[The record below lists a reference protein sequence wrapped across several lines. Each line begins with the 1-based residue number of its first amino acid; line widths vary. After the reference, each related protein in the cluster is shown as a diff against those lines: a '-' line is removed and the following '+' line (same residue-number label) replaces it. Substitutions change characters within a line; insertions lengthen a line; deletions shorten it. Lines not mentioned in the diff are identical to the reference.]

1 MDEPNC
7 GLEPQWTGTGKDCS
21 GMTGGEI
28 VLRFLQRQGV
38 NVGFGIPGALNAHL
52 YDALHQSGE
61 GFRHI
66 LVRHELGGG
75 WMADGFARARNDVG
89 VAFTVPGPGATHAA
103 SAVAGAYTDCS
114 RLLLLSSQSE
124 TQWRGEF
131 RRDLFHGL
139 DQQRLFAPIT
149 KWSAAVH
156 DVHEL
161 PDVLTEAF
169 HHLRRGRPGPV
180 QVEVPAD
187 VFGADGGN
195 PELPSFLAAP
205 EPAPD
210 TGALQRAVAALR
222 SARRP
227 LILAGDGVLHAE
239 ASKALGELAS
249 RLRAPVVTTVLGKGA
264 LPEDHPWSLGDSN
277 SPPGSA
283 AYGDHD
289 LLLAVGVRFVQVDT
303 RWPWFFPPRR
313 LVHLEADPREIGR
326 MYETEVGLCGHPRV
340 GLEQLSAALATDAGD
355 RSGWDEA
362 YPALKQQSDGRVP
375 APLLG
380 ALREALPKDAL
391 ISFDVCLPGFL
402 SRKDWFSYE
411 PHGLYYPGV
420 YVGMGFGLPV
430 GIGAKLARP
439 DRPVCVVAGDGGFQM
454 TMAELG
460 TAAQA
465 NVPLVVVVVNDAGL
479 TLIRR
484 VQDRDFG
491 GRRCEVDLVNPDFTA
506 LAAAYG
512 IPSERVTEPAALSE
526 AVSRAVERNV
536 LSFIEYKI

>member
-1 MDEPNC
+1 
-7 GLEPQWTGTGKDCS
+7 
-21 GMTGGEI
+21 MTGGEI
-28 VLRFLQRQGV
+28 VLRFLLNQGV
-38 NVGFGIPGALNAHL
+38 DVGFGIPGALNAHL
-52 YDALHQSGE
+52 YDALHRLE
-61 GFRHI
+61 GPFRHI
-66 LVRHELGGG
+66 LVRHELGGA

-124 TQWRGEF
+124 SRLRGEF

-156 DVHEL
+156 SAGEI
-161 PDVLTEAF
+161 PEVLTEAF
-169 HHLRRGRPGPV
+169 RHLRRGRPGPV
-180 QVEVPAD
+180 QVEIPAD
-187 VFGADGGN
+187 VLGADGGE
-195 PELPSFLAAP
+195 PDLPDLLPFP

-210 TGALQRAVAALR
+210 SLSVERAAAALR

-227 LILAGDGVLHAE
+227 LLLAGDGVLHAGATE
-239 ASKALGELAS
+239 ALGALATL
-249 RLRAPVVTTVLGKGA
+249 LRAPVVTTVMGKGA

-277 SPPGSA
+277 SGPGAA
-283 AYGDHD
+283 AYGEHD

-313 LVHLEADPREIGR
+313 LVHLDADAREVGR
-326 MYETEVGLCGHPRV
+326 VFPPEVGLAGHPRV
-340 GLEQLSAALATDAGD
+340 ALERLRESLQDDPGHRT
-355 RSGWDEA
+355 GWDEL
-362 YPALKQQSDGRVP
+362 YPPLKTKSDAREADPVV
-375 APLLG
+375 A

-391 ISFDVCLPGFL
+391 VAWDVCLPGFL

-411 PHGLYYPGV
+411 PHGYFYPGV
-420 YVGMGFGLPV
+420 YVGMGFGLPA

-460 TAAQA
+460 TAVQHR
-465 NVPLVVVVVNDAGL
+465 VPVVVVVVNDAGL

-484 VQDRDFG
+484 VQDREFS
-491 GRRCEVDLVNPDFTA
+491 GRRCEVDLVNPDFTR
-506 LAAAYG
+506 LAEAYG
-512 IPSERVTEPAALSE
+512 IPAARVETPDGLRD
-526 AVSRAVERNV
+526 AVSVAVRRGG
-536 LSFIEYKI
+536 LSFVELRTG

>member
-1 MDEPNC
+1 
-7 GLEPQWTGTGKDCS
+7 
-21 GMTGGEI
+21 MTGGEI
-28 VLRFLQRQGV
+28 VLRFLERQGV
-38 NVGFGIPGALNAHL
+38 KVGFGIPGALNAHL
-52 YDALHQSGE
+52 YDALHARE
-61 GFRHI
+61 GDFRHI
-66 LVRHELGGG
+66 LVRHELGGA
-75 WMADGFARARNDVG
+75 WMADGYARASNDVG

-156 DVHEL
+156 NAHEL
-161 PDVLTEAF
+161 PDVLAEAF
-169 HHLRRGRPGPV
+169 HHLRRDRPGPV
-180 QVEVPAD
+180 QVEIPAD

-195 PELPSFLAAP
+195 PELPDFLPAP
-205 EPAPD
+205 EPRPD
-210 TGALQRAVAALR
+210 PAALLRAAAALR

-227 LILAGDGVLHAE
+227 LILAGDGVLHAG
-239 ASKALGELAS
+239 ASQALGELACL
-249 RLRAPVVTTVLGKGA
+249 LRAPVVTTVLGKGA
-264 LPEDHPWSLGDSN
+264 LAEDHPWALGDSN
-277 SPPGSA
+277 SAPGSA
-283 AYGDHD
+283 AYGEHD

-313 LVHLEADPREIGR
+313 LVHLEADAREVGR
-326 MYETEVGLCGHPRV
+326 LYAPEVGLVGHPRV
-340 GLEQLSAALATDAGD
+340 GLEWLTGALRTEPGE
-355 RSGWDEA
+355 RSGWDPYFPEW
-362 YPALKQQSDGRVP
+362 KRQSDQRKP
-375 APLLG
+375 DPLLG
-380 ALREALPKDAL
+380 ALQAALPRESL
-391 ISFDVCLPGFL
+391 VSFDVCLPGFL
-402 SRKDWFSYE
+402 SRKDWFAYA
-411 PHGLYYPGV
+411 PHGYYYPGV

-430 GIGAKLARP
+430 GIGARLARP

-460 TAAQA
+460 TAVQH
-465 NVPLVVVVVNDAGL
+465 NIPLVVVVVNDAGL

-512 IPSERVTEPAALSE
+512 IPSRCVSEPGELGE
-526 AVSRAVERNV
+526 AVTAAVARGQ
-536 LSFIEYKI
+536 LSFIEYRK